1 MSTFPFRKVLVA
13 NRGEIAR
20 RVFRTCREHGIGT
33 VAVFSEADRGSP
45 HVLDADEAYC
55 IGPAAARE
63 SYLRA
68 DRILEV
74 ADVPPTVVNW
84 AGAEVILRMRSELVA
99 TRRQVTELLVL
110 LKTRND
116 E

>member
-1 MSTFPFRKVLVA
+1 MTRPVHLSELLELLHHDTTLFERLCEEGHIERDVEHYTHEQA
-13 NRGEIAR
+13 ETAR
-20 RVFRTCREHGIGT
+20 VVGT
-33 VAVFSEADRGSP
+33 LIHE
-45 HVLDADEAYC
+45 LD
-55 IGPAAARE
+55 
-63 SYLRA
+63 
-68 DRILEV
+68 
-74 ADVPPTVVNW
+74 VNW